1 MIQKIQEHHTN
12 EEIEIIKLQNE
23 IKQWKSELNFVADE
37 IQFYNDILNS
47 ISNKN
52 RNNVETEFLCE
63 QFFNLKEINKTIL
76 KSCEIFHPKLEEMNE
91 CEDVQCDHVYIS
103 SHLSLR
109 SKIEKH
115 ISDVRKIKYSAFTYL
130 KNEIEKF

>member
-76 KSCEIFHPKLEEMNE
+76 KSCETFHPKLEEMNE
-91 CEDVQCDHVYIS
+91 CEDVQCNHVYIS
-103 SHLSLR
+103 SHLSLS

-115 ISDVRKIKYSAFTYL
+115 ISDVRKIKYKAFTYL